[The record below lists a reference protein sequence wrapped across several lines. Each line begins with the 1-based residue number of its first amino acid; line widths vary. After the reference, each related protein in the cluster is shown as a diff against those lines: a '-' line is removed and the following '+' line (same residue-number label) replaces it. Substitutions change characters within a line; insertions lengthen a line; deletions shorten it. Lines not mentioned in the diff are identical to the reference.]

1 MNCPVCNAPVMEGMS
16 FCSVCGSAVS
26 SSYQT
31 GQQNAQSSV
40 YAEPSAESAYPAN
53 SVNNYQQNY
62 QQSYQ
67 QSYQNPPV
75 SQSVYTPAPERV
87 PTKGEYFVWLYIL
100 PLASLIPL
108 LYPILVIV
116 FACGKSYPAR
126 ANFFKAIIIMWV
138 VVISI
143 CVAAFAVALIAG
155 AIFGFS
161 VFELVNEYTGGMIPQ
176 F

>member
-40 YAEPSAESAYPAN
+40 YAEPSAESAYPDN
-53 SVNNYQQNY
+53 SVNNYQQN
-62 QQSYQ
+62 YQ

-100 PLASLIPL
+100 PLSSLIPL

-143 CVAAFAVALIAG
+143 CVVAVVVALIAG

-161 VFELVNEYTGGMIPQ
+161 AFELVNEYAGGMIPQ